1 MGGLNRGPSWLSPC
15 PVPPP
20 PAPCRSTPSV
30 ASHPRA
36 ITPAAARNAAR
47 APAASYAP
55 PIASGPSVRPSAPSA
70 CAAPSVDPCSLGEA
84 YTDTSPLAAG
94 DTAPWHSAS
103 ATVAAYSTRELCAV
117 AIGAVP
123 FAHSSLVLYA
133 ATPAVPR
140 ITSH

>member
-1 MGGLNRGPSWLSPC
+1 MSPEPATYVRLAVSPSTRLPVSPLPVSPGGEHLPTRLFSS
-15 PVPPP
+15 
-20 PAPCRSTPSV
+20 PSV
-30 ASHPRA
+30 ASHARA

-94 DTAPWHSAS
+94 RSEERRVGEECRSRWSPYH
-103 ATVAAYSTRELCAV
+103 
-117 AIGAVP
+117 
-123 FAHSSLVLYA
+123 
-133 ATPAVPR
+133 
-140 ITSH
+140 